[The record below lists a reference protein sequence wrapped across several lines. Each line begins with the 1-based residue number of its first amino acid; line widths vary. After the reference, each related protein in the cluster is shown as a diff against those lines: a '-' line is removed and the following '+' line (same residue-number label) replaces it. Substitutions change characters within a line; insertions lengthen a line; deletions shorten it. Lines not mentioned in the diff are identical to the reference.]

1 MRAMRAEHLTA
12 EFARRLHQH
21 CVEEMGYL
29 AEMLPVSIAASRST
43 THSEAGRD
51 KRRT

>member
-1 MRAMRAEHLTA
+1 MSDLSIIAHDYELNA

-29 AEMLPVSIAASRST
+29 AEILPLLY
-43 THSEAGRD
+43 
-51 KRRT
+51 RRVTLDDAF